1 MKATDLFNYRKEDFE
16 TIESFSK
23 RVYETAKRYRSSLH
37 FTPQES
43 YHVLTILANK
53 SNLSKIVYIMIWNSV
68 CWKFYSFNWGTNKK
82 QNC

>member
-43 YHVLTILANK
+43 YHVLTILT
-53 SNLSKIVYIMIWNSV
+53 SV
-68 CWKFYSFNWGTNKK
+68 H
-82 QNC
+82 

>member
-37 FTPQES
+37 FTLYTARKLS
-43 YHVLTILANK
+43 CTNYTRKIL
-53 SNLSKIVYIMIWNSV
+53 
-68 CWKFYSFNWGTNKK
+68 
-82 QNC
+82 